1 MSSETT
7 NNGTQFA
14 SRWGFILASI
24 GSAVGMA
31 NVWGFPAKVGQNG
44 GGAFII
50 IYLLFIVLFGV
61 VALSAEFAIGR
72 RTGSGT
78 VASYGAAWASRNEK
92 LRTPGTILG
101 WLPLAGSMGIALGY
115 ACIIA
120 YILKGLV
127 DSVTGTL
134 LKVDAGA
141 WFDGMAMTPFSVVP
155 YHVIVVVVTL
165 ATMLM
170 GRGLCYVILQAQTK
184 GPLPASYNWIGTGFL
199 PTMRIGEGT
208 MNGGKGIDA
217 LCLIVAAML
226 AVLLV
231 LNEIKSIAA
240 AKKNNLPV
248 APIWQTLLKNVV
260 IIGVILFFFYKLACY
275 NGIPVVLIL
284 MALIV
289 AIYHF
294 ITTKT
299 VAGRQIYAM
308 GGNAKAARLSGIDTK
323 KVFFWVYTN
332 MGFLAAVAGI
342 VLSARNQSATP
353 KAGDGF
359 EMDAIA
365 SCYIGGAATSGGSGT
380 IVGAV
385 IGAFIMGILNNGMSL
400 AGYDTNVQK
409 VVKGLVLLGAVTFDL
424 VSKRKIE

>member
-1 MSSETT
+1 MANTT
-7 NNGTQFA
+7 KSLKKKSGSGLGQYGIMIMLVAVYILFAIITNGKNLTPMNINNLIMQNGYVV
-14 SRWGFILASI
+14 ILASGMLLCVLTGNVDLGV
-24 GSAVGMA
+24 GS
-31 NVWGFPAKVGQNG
+31 
-44 GGAFII
+44 
-50 IYLLFIVLFGV
+50 V
-61 VALSAEFAIGR
+61 VASCGAVAGTLIIDFGWSTPMAMLGAIGV
-72 RTGSGT
+72 GLIFGFF
-78 VASYGAAWASRNEK
+78 VGFFV
-92 LRTPGTILG
+92 
-101 WLPLAGSMGIALGY
+101 
-115 ACIIA
+115 A
-120 YILKGLV
+120 YI
-127 DSVTGTL
+127 DIP
-134 LKVDAGA
+134 
-141 WFDGMAMTPFSVVP
+141 PF
-155 YHVIVVVVTL
+155 IVTL

-184 GPLPASYNWIGTGFL
+184 GPLPASYNWIGTGFV
-199 PTMRIGEGT
+199 PVMRIGEGT
-208 MNGGKGIDA
+208 MNGGKGLDA
-217 LCLIVAAML
+217 ISLIVAAVL
-226 AVLLV
+226 AVLLILSEV
-231 LNEIKSIAA
+231 KSIAA

-248 APIWQTLLKNVV
+248 APAWQTVAKLAVLV
-260 IIGVILFFFYKLACY
+260 GVIAFFFYKLACY

-289 AIYHF
+289 CIYHF

-409 VVKGLVLLGAVTFDL
+409 IVKGMVLLGAVTFDL
-424 VSKRKIE
+424 VSKRKKK